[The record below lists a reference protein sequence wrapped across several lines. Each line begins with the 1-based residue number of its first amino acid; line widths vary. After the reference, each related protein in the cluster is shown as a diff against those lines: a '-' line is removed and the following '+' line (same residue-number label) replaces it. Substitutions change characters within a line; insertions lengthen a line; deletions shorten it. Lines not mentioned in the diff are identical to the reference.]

1 MAQRPV
7 FIPSEYGPPY
17 VVEVAVDFTW
27 FPGMAVTRKQMSI
40 ESLHSAARDNHGIH
54 PILEVSSRS
63 SEALGRALSAF
74 RLSLRLGD
82 GRETT
87 VESAFQGSK
96 IFSGG
101 GPFVDLY
108 NSDGSTARRDPRVR
122 DSGDLI
128 GFEFDGQPWP
138 TEPAH
143 GFYEWLYNVGL
154 ERAEVEDADL
164 NRYAGFTDIE
174 FNPKRSWN
182 CQARAV
188 ARRQGMLRAG
198 LKPTEDRAAFFRA
211 LKGDDAAD
219 QQQLF

>member
-1 MAQRPV
+1 MARRPV
-7 FIPSEYGPPY
+7 FIPSESEPPY
-17 VVEVAVDFTW
+17 VGEVAVDFTW
-27 FPGMAVTRKQMSI
+27 FAGMAVTRKQMSI
-40 ESLHSAARDNHGIH
+40 ESLHSAARDGHNIH

-63 SEALGRALSAF
+63 SDRLGRALSAF
-74 RLSLRLGD
+74 RLTLELSD
-82 GRETT
+82 GREVT

-108 NSDGSTARRDPRVR
+108 DSDGSTARRDPRVR

-138 TEPAH
+138 TEPIH
-143 GFYEWLYNVGL
+143 GFYEWLYNLGL
-154 ERAEVEDADL
+154 ERAKVEDAEL
-164 NRYAGFTDIE
+164 NSYAGFTDIE

-211 LKGDDAAD
+211 LGIDGSAD

>member
-7 FIPSEYGPPY
+7 FIASDGGPPY
-17 VVEVAVDFTW
+17 VEELTVDFTW
-27 FPGMAVTRKQMSI
+27 FAGMAVTRKQMSI
-40 ESLHSAARDNHGIH
+40 ESLHRAARRDHDIH

-63 SEALGRALSAF
+63 SDPLGRALSAF
-74 RLSLRLGD
+74 SLTLELGD

-96 IFSGG
+96 VFSGG

-108 NSDGSTARRDPRVR
+108 DSDGSTARRDPRIR
-122 DSGDLI
+122 ESGDLI
-128 GFEFDGQPWP
+128 GFEFDGQPCP
-138 TEPAH
+138 TNPVH
-143 GFYEWLYNVGL
+143 GFYEWLYNLGL
-154 ERAEVEDADL
+154 ERSEVDDAEL
-164 NRYAGFTDIE
+164 MRYAGFTDIE
-174 FNPKRSWN
+174 FNPRRSWN

-198 LKPTEDRAAFFRA
+198 LKPTDDRSAFFRA
-211 LKGDDAAD
+211 VGSDGAAD

>member
-7 FIPSEYGPPY
+7 FIASDVGPPY
-17 VVEVAVDFTW
+17 VEEIAVDFTW
-27 FPGMAVTRKQMSI
+27 YAGMAVSRKQMSI
-40 ESLHSAARDNHGIH
+40 ESLHQAARDDHDIH

-63 SEALGRALSAF
+63 SDSLGRSLSAF
-74 RLSLRLGD
+74 QLMVELDD
-82 GRETT
+82 GREVT

-96 IFSGG
+96 VFSGG

-108 NSDGSTARRDPRVR
+108 DCDGSTARRDPRIR
-122 DSGDLI
+122 ESGELI

-138 TEPAH
+138 TEPVH
-143 GFYEWLYNVGL
+143 GFYEWLYNLGI
-154 ERAEVEDADL
+154 ERSEVDDVEL
-164 NRYAGFTDIE
+164 MRYAGFTDIE

-188 ARRQGMLRAG
+188 ARRQAMLRTG
-198 LKPTEDRAAFFRA
+198 LMPTADRVAFLRS
-211 LKGDDAAD
+211 LETDIRAD

>member
-1 MAQRPV
+1 MARRPV
-7 FIPSEYGPPY
+7 FIPSASGPPY
-17 VVEVAVDFTW
+17 FVEVAVDFKW

-40 ESLHSAARDNHGIH
+40 ESLHCAARDDYNIH
-54 PILEVSSRS
+54 PLLEVSSRS
-63 SEALGRALSAF
+63 SDPLGRALSAF
-74 RLSLRLGD
+74 RLTLKLGD

-96 IFSGG
+96 VFSGG

-138 TEPAH
+138 TAPVH
-143 GFYEWLYNVGL
+143 GFYEWLYNLGL
-154 ERAEVEDADL
+154 ERSGFAHDQLET
-164 NRYAGFTDIE
+164 YAGFTDIE

-188 ARRQGMLRAG
+188 ARRQGLLRAG
-198 LKPTEDRAAFFRA
+198 LKPTDDPAAFLRR
-211 LKGDDAAD
+211 LGNDAKSD